1 MKNLIVLL
9 LLVSGISSA
18 AFAGDLKFGIADI
31 PASLLKNANSVIRV
45 HETTIEITDTDKT
58 RKTVHYA
65 ITLLNDKAS
74 DEAEMRVYY
83 DDNSSVSY
91 LKFKIYNAIGMDITR
106 SFKKLETTDESATPD
121 GTLYSDNRCKVVS
134 PVFAQYPVTIE
145 YSYEKT
151 SSLIFYLPSWVPVAS
166 TNMSLQE
173 ASFNLITPKSMKPRY
188 REVNMV
194 PAATIGSDGKSDTYS
209 WKISNFAAID
219 LEPFS
224 PPVYELIPYLIL
236 APDHIKYKAYYQPFN
251 NWNDLGKFYSF
262 LINDRDILTPET
274 VSKLKELVKDCPDN
288 NSKIRAVYKY
298 MQSRTRYVGVQIG
311 IGGNQP
317 IVADY
322 VDKKGYG
329 DCKGLVNYTK
339 ALLKAVGI
347 NSNYTLVNSGRNAPP
362 IICDFPGD
370 QFDHIILCVP
380 GSRDTTWLE
389 CTSQKQAFG
398 FLGSFT
404 DDRDVLVVTEN
415 GGKMVRTPEYRMDQ
429 NTSSRKADISL
440 DKDGNASVK
449 MMTRVN
455 AIQSENVE
463 AVIYDSPE
471 DQKKGFYKRSGLP
484 DSRINSLKY
493 TLNGDFLPE
502 GTEEADL
509 FVPAYASRSN
519 NRFFLPLILP
529 DRISAIP
536 SNTGKRVSPVV
547 IHESFID
554 RDTMN
559 FTIPTGFE
567 IEFKPEAQIID
578 SKFGNYSLSVEKSGD
593 HIICTRSFSIRKNRY
608 SAEEYTNFISF
619 LKKVSKADQTKVVL
633 VQKG

>member
-1 MKNLIVLL
+1 MKNLITLL

-18 AFAGDLKFGIADI
+18 TIAGDLKFGIADI

-58 RKTVHYA
+58 RTTVHYA

-91 LKFKIYNAIGMDITR
+91 LKFRIYNAMGMDITR
-106 SFKKLETTDESATPD
+106 SFKKLEITDESAID
-121 GTLYSDNRCKVVS
+121 GGTLYSDDRCKVVS

-145 YSYEKT
+145 YSYETT
-151 SSLIFYLPSWVPVAS
+151 SSLIYHLPSWNPVTS
-166 TNMSLQE
+166 INMALQE
-173 ASFNLITPKSMKPRY
+173 ASLLLITPKLMKPRSL
-188 REVNMV
+188 EVNLV
-194 PAATIGSDGKSDTYS
+194 PAAILGSDGKSDTYS
-209 WKISNFAAID
+209 WKISNFSAID

-224 PPVYELIPYLIL
+224 PPVYELIPYVIL
-236 APDHIKYKAYYQPFN
+236 APDHIRYKTYNQPFID
-251 NWNDLGKFYSF
+251 WNDLGKFNSY
-262 LINDRDILTPET
+262 LLKDRDVLTPET
-274 VSKLKELVKDCPDN
+274 VSKLKNLVKDCPDN
-288 NSKIRAVYKY
+288 NSKIKTIYKY

-311 IGGNQP
+311 IGGVQTIP
-317 IVADY
+317 ADY

-339 ALLKAVGI
+339 AMLKAVGI
-347 NSNYTLVNSGRNAPP
+347 ISYFTLVNSGKNAAP
-362 IICDFPGD
+362 ILNNFPS
-370 QFDHIILCVP
+370 QRFNHSILCIP
-380 GSRDTTWLE
+380 GIKDTTWLE

-404 DDRDVLVVTEN
+404 D
-415 GGKMVRTPEYRMDQ
+415 YRMDQ

-509 FVPAYASRSN
+509 FVPAYVSRSS
-519 NRFFLPLILP
+519 NRFFLPLVLP
-529 DRISAIP
+529 DRISSIP
-536 SNTGKRVSPVV
+536 SNTGARVSPVV

-578 SKFGNYSLSVEKSGD
+578 SKFGNYTLSVEKSGD

-608 SAEEYTNFISF
+608 SADEYTDFIAF
-619 LKKVSKADQTKVVL
+619 LKKVSKADQTKLVL
-633 VQKG
+633 VKKG